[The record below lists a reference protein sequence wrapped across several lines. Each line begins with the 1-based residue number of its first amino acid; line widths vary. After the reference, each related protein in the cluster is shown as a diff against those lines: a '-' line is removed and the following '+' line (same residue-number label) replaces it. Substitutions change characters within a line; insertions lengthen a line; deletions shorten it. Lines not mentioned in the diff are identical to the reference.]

1 MASQCR
7 LGNVAIYYSHL
18 NEFNFPASECCNMNP
33 DTPEWEC
40 ANSVS
45 QTNWVA
51 EYDFNVDAAT
61 NLNLNLNF
69 ACTGANLELP
79 AYPGV
84 PPTRRR
90 M

>member
-1 MASQCR
+1 
-7 LGNVAIYYSHL
+7 
-18 NEFNFPASECCNMNP
+18 MNP